1 MEKRI
6 KEYMENINQQY
17 SKYSDYTAHCAE
29 LFKELLICDY
39 NDFSSENK
47 SWQYVK
53 AKLIEIITYAFEN
66 VGVKNYLKMM
76 IGIFDVPEVK
86 AFFLS
91 AKIDTTEL
99 YKKIDCIKN
108 RITYWQGY
116 ENSPPEKH
124 LNHLLKPLT
133 GKHNEK

>member
-17 SKYSDYTAHCAE
+17 SKYSDHTAHCAE

-53 AKLIEIITYAFEN
+53 AILIEIITYAFEN

-91 AKIDTTEL
+91 TKIDTTEL
-99 YKKIDCIKN
+99 YKKLTVSKIVLHIGKAMKTVLRKN
-108 RITYWQGY
+108 I
-116 ENSPPEKH
+116 
-124 LNHLLKPLT
+124 
-133 GKHNEK
+133 

>member
-53 AKLIEIITYAFEN
+53 AILIEIITYAFEN
-66 VGVKNYLKMM
+66 VGVKNYLNMM
-76 IGIFDVPEVK
+76 IGIFDV
-86 AFFLS
+86 
-91 AKIDTTEL
+91 
-99 YKKIDCIKN
+99 
-108 RITYWQGY
+108 
-116 ENSPPEKH
+116 
-124 LNHLLKPLT
+124 
-133 GKHNEK
+133 

>member
-47 SWQYVK
+47 Q
-53 AKLIEIITYAFEN
+53 
-66 VGVKNYLKMM
+66 
-76 IGIFDVPEVK
+76 
-86 AFFLS
+86 
-91 AKIDTTEL
+91 
-99 YKKIDCIKN
+99 KN
-108 RITYWQGY
+108 RSAPDTQPEIQTA
-116 ENSPPEKH
+116 SPYCERPPAYIDSAYRSVFIAF
-124 LNHLLKPLT
+124 NAIPLRFRRPFC
-133 GKHNEK
+133 